1 MVTEE
6 SPLRDLARL
15 IVWYPLRW
23 IVSAL
28 PAAEALTVMAI
39 LGKVHYRTAGA
50 KRLLL
55 MENLEALDG
64 TGVQPSLKA
73 EAVEQYF
80 ETHYVSQLLVFLFPR
95 LNSTNISSI
104 HTFAGLQKLDRELSR
119 GKGCILLHA
128 HFGPVHLPLFDLG
141 LKKYKVKQI
150 GYLRK
155 PEGLSRVGERVSFRM
170 REQLERLIP
179 AEIVQANR
187 FLGSAFK
194 HLKKNGILMMTGDGT
209 GRGEFIG
216 NFKPFTFLGQ
226 RMLFPV
232 GPAKLANR
240 TESSIVPMF
249 TIRAKSNYQY
259 LTIIEDPLASGSREA
274 DETEITARFL
284 QLFELYI
291 KRYPGLWHF
300 WDEFKKG
307 QLLI

>member
-23 IVSAL
+23 IISAL
-28 PAAEALTVMAI
+28 PIAGALKAMAV
-39 LGKVHYRTAGA
+39 LGKVHYLTAAA
-50 KRLLL
+50 KRHLL
-55 MENLEALDG
+55 MENLEVLGGAG
-64 TGVQPSLKA
+64 IQPSLLVNA
-73 EAVEQYF
+73 TQQYF

-141 LKKYKVKQI
+141 LKKYNVKQI

-155 PEGLSRVGERVSFRM
+155 PEGLSRIGERVSFRM

-240 TESSIVPMF
+240 TESSIIPIF
-249 TIRAKSNYQY
+249 TIRVRSSHQY
-259 LTIIEDPLASGSREA
+259 LTIIEDPLACDPREA

-284 QLFELYI
+284 QIFELYI

-300 WDEFKKG
+300 WDEFRKG
-307 QLLI
+307 QLVL